1 MCSTRINN
9 KPANT
14 TIINAYAP
22 TADSRKEE
30 KEQFYEEVSKVI
42 VATYKCVTIIKLIR
56 PAVTYVVQAQTFTKK
71 DKEQMKVM
79 ERRFLR
85 LVMGPTQTSQDEYR
99 SGLNHEIIKEMD
111 RENIIRTKKAQR
123 MAWIRHIETSENK
136 IIKQITE
143 WKPIKD
149 RTRERPKNG

>member
-1 MCSTRINN
+1 MMRDYMPKSVRQASSEENMTRVVQQM
-9 KPANT
+9 KDGKKFKT
-14 TIINAYAP
+14 
-22 TADSRKEE
+22 
-30 KEQFYEEVSKVI
+30 
-42 VATYKCVTIIKLIR
+42 VAKAL
-56 PAVTYVVQAQTFTKK
+56 TYVVEAQTFTKE
-71 DKEQMKVM
+71 DKEQIKVM
-79 ERRFLR
+79 ERRFPR

-111 RENIIRTKKAQR
+111 RENIIRTIKAQR